1 MFVDKA
7 IFITIKIIEETK
19 NNIKY
24 KKKNNKKQ
32 MTATGPGPTTT

>member
-7 IFITIKIIEETK
+7 IFITMKIIEETK

-24 KKKNNKKQ
+24 KKKNKKQ